1 MCGRGGKMLV
11 RGRARPQSRP
21 MHRFFALIAL
31 AVLPAAASASP
42 LGEISADIVVL
53 GEVHDNPAHHA
64 VQAEAV
70 AALAPRAIVFE
81 MLTGTQAARVS
92 DDKLDDPAGLA
103 EILEWS
109 ASGWPDFGMY
119 YPIFAAARGAVVYGA
134 MVPRE
139 ETRNAMRIGIPRA
152 FGAEAEAYGL
162 TDELDAEELAERLNL
177 QMAAHCNALPL
188 ELLPGMVDLQ
198 RLRDA
203 GLARAAL
210 DALAET
216 GGPVAVITGNGH
228 ARKDWGMPAYVAL
241 VAPEVSLFSL
251 GQSEDGAA
259 PPGGFDLVLDA
270 PGVDRPDPCL
280 AFR

>member
-1 MCGRGGKMLV
+1 MF
-11 RGRARPQSRP
+11 
-21 MHRFFALIAL
+21 RFLALSFVFAF
-31 AVLPAAASASP
+31 PAAASP
-42 LGEISADIVVL
+42 LGDVSADIVVL

-70 AALAPRAIVFE
+70 TALAPRAIVFE
-81 MLTGTQAARVS
+81 MLTEAQAARVS
-92 DDKLDDPAGLA
+92 DDNLQDPDALAKALD
-103 EILEWS
+103 WS
-109 ASGWPDFGMY
+109 ASGWPDFAMY
-119 YPIFAAARGAVVYGA
+119 YPIFAAARGASVYGA
-134 MVPRE
+134 AVPRE

-152 FGAEAEAYGL
+152 FGAGAEVYGL
-162 TDELDAEELAERLNL
+162 TAELDAEELADRLNL

-203 GLARAAL
+203 VLARAAL
-210 DALAET
+210 AALAET

-228 ARKDWGMPAYVAL
+228 ARKDWGLPAYVARI
-241 VAPEVSLFSL
+241 APDVSLFSL
-251 GQSEDGAA
+251 GQSEDGM
-259 PPGGFDLVLDA
+259 PPQGGFDLVLDA